1 MIVAALA
8 VIVGLIVLV
17 FSAQHFVDGAAACA
31 RRFGMPPLLVG
42 MVVVGFGTSAPEMAV
57 SVLAAIQ
64 NNPGIALGNA
74 YGSNIC
80 NIALILGLTALIR
93 PIAVPPAALR
103 VELPILFVITALAA
117 GQCLDGS
124 LSRLDALVLL
134 LVFAGLM
141 TVNIRGG
148 LKNRDATQAETPEN
162 AAASAEM
169 PLARAL
175 IKVILGLVALV
186 LSSRLLVWGAVAIAR
201 NFGVSDLVIGLTIVA
216 IGTSLPELASSL
228 AAAAKGED
236 DLALGNILGSNLF
249 NTLAVVGLAAGI
261 RPIAVEPAVLGRD
274 IPVMALLTVALFL
287 VGWAPRGQT
296 GRINRFEGALLFA
309 VYLGYTLV
317 LLRSVGAVSF

>member
-1 MIVAALA
+1 MLISALA
-8 VIVGLIVLV
+8 LIVGLIVLV

-93 PIAVPPAALR
+93 PIAVPQRALR
-103 VELPILFVITALAA
+103 VETPILFVITALAA
-117 GQCLDGS
+117 GQALDG
-124 LSRLDALVLL
+124 RLGRVDALILL

-141 TVNIRGG
+141 TANIRSG
-148 LKNRDATQAETPEN
+148 LKKRGTAPEPVGPE
-162 AAASAEM
+162 AADM
-169 PLARAL
+169 PLSRAL
-175 IKVILGLVALV
+175 LKVFLGLVALV

-261 RPIAVEPAVLGRD
+261 RPIAVEPAVLSRD
-274 IPVMALLTVALFL
+274 IPVMALLTLALYL

-296 GRINRFEGALLFA
+296 GRINRLEGGLHFA
-309 VYLGYTLV
+309 VYLSYTLM